1 MLVLRLTGL
10 TGRRGRSEAHKA
22 AQGLAGDERRR
33 CPRSSLAFTAM
44 LLLAGCATTPPSS
57 FYTLTPLPAA
67 AGSAG
72 DVSSGDIAVGLGPV
86 SFPLFLDRP
95 QIVTRDGANRLV
107 VDEFHRWGG
116 SVQDD
121 FLRVWGENLAYL
133 LGGSRVALFPSES
146 RMALDY
152 RVPAEVLAFEGT
164 ADGKA
169 VLKVRWSV
177 TDDRL
182 RSSYTAREDTYRCPF
197 RVAGADGAVTEQRR
211 YAAVV
216 AALSDCLGELSRD
229 VAAVLA
235 GLSKPQPASAE
246 SAAVAPGP
254 QPPR

>member
-1 MLVLRLTGL
+1 MLVLRLKCL
-10 TGRRGRSEAHKA
+10 TGRRDRPEVDSAG
-22 AQGLAGDERRR
+22 QGLAVDKHRRMR
-33 CPRSSLAFTAM
+33 GSLAFTAL

-72 DVSSGDIAVGLGPV
+72 DVSGGDIAVGLGPV
-86 SFPLFLDRP
+86 SFPQFLDRP

-116 SVQDD
+116 TVQDD

-133 LGGSRVALFPSES
+133 LGSSRVALFPSES
-146 RMALDY
+146 RMVLDY

-164 ADGKA
+164 ADGNA

-177 TDDRL
+177 TGDRL
-182 RSSYTAREDTYRCPF
+182 RRSYTAREDAYRCPF
-197 RVAGADGAVTEQRR
+197 RVAGADGAVTGQRR

-216 AALSDCLGELSRD
+216 AALSDCLGDFSRD
-229 VAAVLA
+229 VAGVLA

-246 SAAVAPGP
+246 TDAVALGQ